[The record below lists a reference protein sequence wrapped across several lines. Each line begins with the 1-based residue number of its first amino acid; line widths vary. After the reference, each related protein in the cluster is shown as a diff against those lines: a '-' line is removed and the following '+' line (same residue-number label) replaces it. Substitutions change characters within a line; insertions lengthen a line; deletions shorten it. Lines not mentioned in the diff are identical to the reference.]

1 MSAPKLSA
9 NLAVLARN
17 TIGTATPRE
26 KVLRLYRHVQKE
38 VPYLMA
44 QYAIDEDPAMV
55 RKNIS
60 REFRKHSANNVDPK
74 IINMLVFKGQMELDE
89 ALAQWKT
96 RTHILKYVYDVAY
109 MPHLARSKLS
119 DVPEVAD
126 FLPSRK

>member
-1 MSAPKLSA
+1 
-9 NLAVLARN
+9 
-17 TIGTATPRE
+17 
-26 KVLRLYRHVQKE
+26 
-38 VPYLMA
+38 
-44 QYAIDEDPAMV
+44 
-55 RKNIS
+55 
-60 REFRKHSANNVDPK
+60 
-74 IINMLVFKGQMELDE
+74 MELDE